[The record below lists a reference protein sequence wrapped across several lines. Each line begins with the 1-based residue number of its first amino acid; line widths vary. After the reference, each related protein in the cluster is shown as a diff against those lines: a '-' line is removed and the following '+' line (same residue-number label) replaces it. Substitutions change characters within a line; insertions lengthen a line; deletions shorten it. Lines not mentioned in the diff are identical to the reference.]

1 MSITMQYDK
10 FIMTN
15 DSKTKDDLLK
25 LGYLMIN
32 SLDNLFI
39 FQNKAN
45 NSKDSNI
52 HEFFELNKNRIQFT
66 NKLFF

>member
-1 MSITMQYDK
+1 MQYDK

-15 DSKTKDDLLK
+15 DSKIKDDLLK

-32 SLDNLFI
+32 SFNNLFI

-52 HEFFELNKNRIQFT
+52 HEFFELNKNKIQFT

>member
-15 DSKTKDDLLK
+15 DLKIKDDLLK

-32 SLDNLFI
+32 SFNDLFI

-45 NSKDSNI
+45 SSKDSNI
-52 HEFFELNKNRIQFT
+52 HEFFELNKNKIQFT

>member
-1 MSITMQYDK
+1 MSIAMQYDK

-15 DSKTKDDLLK
+15 DSKIKDDLLK

-32 SLDNLFI
+32 SYNNLFI

-45 NSKDSNI
+45 NSKDSNMR
-52 HEFFELNKNRIQFT
+52 EFFELNKNKIQFT
-66 NKLFF
+66 NKLLF